1 MIETASNSI
10 EYDIEKIEKEINA
23 VIKDSKD
30 ELNVLNDALVGEK
43 NVLENVSS
51 EILSAYLRHQ
61 VFEGDTVKSYS
72 EISNIDGIN
81 TILLSALQRIAETD
95 TNKYNEN

>member
-23 VIKDSKD
+23 VTEKSKK
-30 ELNVLNDALVGEK
+30 ELNILNALVDEK

-51 EILSAYLRHQ
+51 ENLSTYLKHQ

-72 EISNIDGIN
+72 EINNIDGIN

>member
-23 VIKDSKD
+23 VIEDSKK
-30 ELNVLNDALVGEK
+30 ELNILNALVGEK
-43 NVLENVSS
+43 NVLENLSS
-51 EILSAYLRHQ
+51 ENLSKYLKHQ

-72 EISNIDGIN
+72 EISNINGIN
-81 TILLSALQRIAETD
+81 AILLSALQRIAETD